1 MDCEQILKDLQMINS
16 VFMQR
21 FKYNNNLLDRVYYL
35 EKTSAPADHR
45 AIIVSVDL
53 LRSSPKESNS
63 FNSNEYN
70 NNP

>member
-53 LRSSPKESNS
+53 LR
-63 FNSNEYN
+63 
-70 NNP
+70 